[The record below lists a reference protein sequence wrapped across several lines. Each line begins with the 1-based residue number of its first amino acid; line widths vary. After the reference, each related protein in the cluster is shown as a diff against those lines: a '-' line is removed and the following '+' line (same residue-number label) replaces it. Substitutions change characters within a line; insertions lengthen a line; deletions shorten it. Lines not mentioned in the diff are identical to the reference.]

1 MSPIH
6 SIMNWFDRLS
16 ANHFIVGFIGMTQ
29 DGFLPAIQSSCSL
42 FRRNLLTGRFSD
54 STTQL
59 VLLLSPCVFC
69 FCAGLY
75 TFITFGVLT
84 GLLVAMILFFTTQFF
99 SCLVLGM

>member
-1 MSPIH
+1 MSPIY
-6 SIMNWFDRLS
+6 STMDWFDHLS

-29 DGFLPAIQSSCSL
+29 DGFSPAIQSSHSL
-42 FRRNLLTGRFSD
+42 FRRNLLTGQFSD

-59 VLLLSPCVFC
+59 VLSVSPHVFC
-69 FCAGLY
+69 FCAGFY